1 MSDFARLPFGVQR
14 SGAHANKVGSYAVER
29 ELGRGGMGIVYLATD
44 QRLGRR
50 VALKALPAAMSAD
63 GARKARL
70 EREARV
76 LASVKHPN
84 VATIH
89 GVEEQDG
96 TLYLVLEYIE
106 GETLS
111 EKLSRGAIPVAE
123 AVKIGV
129 QIAAGLEAA
138 HEAGVV
144 HRDLKPANVRIT
156 PDGLVKVLDFG
167 LAKGEGGSQQIDLS
181 QSPTMDFPS
190 TSRELLVTQSG
201 VIMGTAGYMSP
212 EQARGRA
219 VDKRTDIWSFGC
231 VLFECVA
238 GKPPFGGETMGDLI
252 VSVLEREPNLD
263 ALPASVSVR
272 LRELLRRCLEKDSR
286 KRLRDIGDARIE
298 LEAMAATREWG
309 TPSQIAAH
317 PMVYASTSASGLV
330 MPRAGRGKWAMLGI
344 AVAGL
349 AVGAGGVL
357 AYFLSRP
364 KQELTAKDAR
374 VVTPQ
379 LTRRLTVELSRE
391 PLFKGDVLLL
401 TNDGKT
407 LVYGT
412 SSDSADGEVRRQL
425 WARDMDR
432 FEPRAI
438 AGTEGYLAA
447 SLSPDGASV
456 LFIAREGATNVRYL
470 LKKVAIGGGAP
481 VMLVE
486 TDAKLNGVSWMRG
499 DQILLTASE
508 GAEIAED
515 EANVLFA
522 VPSRGGE
529 LRRVFSCEDP
539 RQRVVRPDPLP
550 GGQHALLTVLTRDE
564 RGRVTSSM
572 EVVDL
577 STAARRLLVPNA
589 AEGRYV
595 EGGHVVFARGSSLLS
610 VPFDPATRELRGEA
624 SAVVGGLDVVSG
636 YASRLFDVSA
646 SGDLAYVPGTRAV
659 YRRQLILVERET
671 GAVQTL
677 PCGKGFFIGGLT
689 FSPDGTRIAAMKRE
703 ENGDKQLWV
712 YDLKRGT
719 PTRLAAKLANASSPV
734 WLPDGSRVVF
744 TISNGTEQDGVYV
757 QRANGGAE
765 PERWHSSGNGDR
777 VLWPMSAT
785 SDGLWILADR
795 WNSDRNQSEV
805 VALAT
810 RAAGELRPIIVDP
823 GGASHAKVSPDGRWV
838 AYESTSDQRA
848 EVVVRA
854 LTTSSDGMIGVGADR
869 YPVHRGLAMAPA
881 WAGDS
886 KRLFFQGEKRRMYEV
901 VMSGDAS
908 PTFSPAEFCLDKWS
922 VRTGANEY
930 PWHDATSDGRK
941 FVLVQRDADEEGV
954 TGVNVVLGWAREGK

>member
-1 MSDFARLPFGVQR
+1 
-14 SGAHANKVGSYAVER
+14 
-29 ELGRGGMGIVYLATD
+29 MGIVYLATD

-63 GARKARL
+63 AVRKARL

-89 GVEEQDG
+89 GVEEQEG
-96 TLYLVLEYIE
+96 TLYLVLEFIE
-106 GETLS
+106 GETLAD
-111 EKLSRGAIPVAE
+111 KLARGAIMVPD
-123 AVKIGV
+123 AVNFAT

-167 LAKGEGGSQQIDLS
+167 LAKGDAGSQQIDLS

-252 VSVLEREPNLD
+252 VSVLEREPNLE
-263 ALPASVSVR
+263 ALPPSVSVR
-272 LRELLRRCLEKDSR
+272 LRELLRRCLEKDPR

-298 LEAMAATREWG
+298 LESMASSREWG
-309 TPSQIAAH
+309 TPSQIAAR
-317 PMVYASTSASGLV
+317 PTLYASSSSSGIAIPTSVTRRWPLIAFGAAGLLLGAAI
-330 MPRAGRGKWAMLGI
+330 PTTYLLTRAGEQ
-344 AVAGL
+344 V
-349 AVGAGGVL
+349 
-357 AYFLSRP
+357 
-364 KQELTAKDAR
+364 TAKNAR
-374 VVTPQ
+374 VLTPQ
-379 LTRRLTVELSRE
+379 LTRRLTIELPRE

-401 TNDGKT
+401 SNDGKT

-412 SSDSADGEVRRQL
+412 SADSADGEVRRQL
-425 WARDMDR
+425 WARDMDA
-432 FEPRAI
+432 FEPRPI

-447 SLSPDGASV
+447 SLSPDGSSV
-456 LFIAREGATNVRYL
+456 LIIAKEGATNVRYL
-470 LKKVAIGGGAP
+470 VKRVPIAGGAP
-481 VMLVE
+481 VTLVDSE
-486 TDAKLNGVSWMRG
+486 AKLNGVAWMRG
-499 DQILLTASE
+499 DRILLTGAE
-508 GAEIAED
+508 GAGMAED
-515 EANVLFA
+515 EANVLYDVA
-522 VPSRGGE
+522 ARGGE
-529 LRRVFSCEDP
+529 PRRVLMCDDS
-539 RQRVVRPDPLP
+539 RQRLVRPDPLP
-550 GGQHALLTVLTRDE
+550 GGTHALLTVSTRDD
-564 RGRVTSSM
+564 RGRISSGL
-572 EVVDL
+572 EVVEL
-577 STAARRLLVPNA
+577 ATGRRTPQVSNG

-595 EGGHVVFARGSSLLS
+595 EGGFVIFARGTSLLS
-610 VPFDPATRELRGEA
+610 ASFDPVRREVSGEP

-646 SGDLAYVPGTRAV
+646 SGDLVYVPGTRAV

-677 PCGKGFFIGGLT
+677 PCGKGFFIGGLML
-689 FSPDGTRIAAMKRE
+689 SPDGTRVAAMKRE
-703 ENGDKQLWV
+703 ENGDTQLWV

-719 PTRLAAKLANASSPV
+719 PTRLAAKLSNAGSPV

-744 TISNGTEQDGVYV
+744 TVANSTDQDGVYA
-757 QRANGGAE
+757 QLANGGTE
-765 PERWHSSGNGDR
+765 PERWHASTSTGGP
-777 VLWPMSAT
+777 LLPMSAT
-785 SDGLWILADR
+785 IDGSWIVADS
-795 WNSDRNQSEV
+795 WNKDRNQSEI
-805 VALAT
+805 VALPT
-810 RAAGELRPIIVDP
+810 RPGLDLMTLIADP
-823 GGASHAKVSPDGRWV
+823 GGASHARISPDGRWI
-838 AYESTSDQRA
+838 AYESTSDQRP
-848 EVVVRA
+848 EVVVRS
-854 LTTSSDGMIGVGADR
+854 LSSQADGSLRVGPDR
-869 YPVHRGLAMAPA
+869 TPVHRGLAMAPA

-886 KRLFFQGEKRRMYEV
+886 KRLYFQGEKRRMYEV
-901 VMSGDAS
+901 QLIAGPS
-908 PTFSPAEFCLDKWS
+908 PTFSPAEFCLDKWA

-941 FVLVQRDADEEGV
+941 FILVQRDADEEGV
-954 TGVNVVLGWAREGK
+954 TGVNVVLGWARGGK